1 MHGSIFLDREFD
13 PVKMKYSIIYNSQ
26 SPKYIKALN
35 SDGSNP
41 NEPLL
46 FSPIITGY
54 TKTQRGFSSPF
65 NLGFNAF
72 TNDCNDCRAIIT
84 MGYSFSDPHIN
95 SILLNFTCWGKSKL
109 VNVTLTDKEFQ
120 KTPEGMSFDYEIYN
134 LYKEYEDKT
143 WFHS

>member
-54 TKTQRGFSSPF
+54 TKPKEA
-65 NLGFNAF
+65 LVV
-72 TNDCNDCRAIIT
+72 
-84 MGYSFSDPHIN
+84 
-95 SILLNFTCWGKSKL
+95 LLT
-109 VNVTLTDKEFQ
+109 
-120 KTPEGMSFDYEIYN
+120 
-134 LYKEYEDKT
+134 
-143 WFHS
+143 

>member
-1 MHGSIFLDREFD
+1 ME
-13 PVKMKYSIIYNSQ
+13 
-26 SPKYIKALN
+26 
-35 SDGSNP
+35 
-41 NEPLL
+41 
-46 FSPIITGY
+46 
-54 TKTQRGFSSPF
+54 
-65 NLGFNAF
+65 
-72 TNDCNDCRAIIT
+72 
-84 MGYSFSDPHIN
+84 YSFSDPHIN